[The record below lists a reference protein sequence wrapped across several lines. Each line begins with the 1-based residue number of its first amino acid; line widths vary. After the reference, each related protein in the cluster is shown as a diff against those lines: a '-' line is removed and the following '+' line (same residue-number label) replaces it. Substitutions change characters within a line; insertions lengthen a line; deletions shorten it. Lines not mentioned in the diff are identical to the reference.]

1 MWCDLGI
8 SFCTK
13 LQSTHLSSLLKTHL
27 SHSHLFS
34 GKSVGSF
41 PYSQHG
47 SSSLKQLSQ
56 RNLWFLSL
64 LSKSAIHHTFIIMM
78 IFWNE
83 YLFIWQKKESISSK
97 LPRRWI
103 FILGKEVHFIYYEW
117 RASNVTQTI
126 LNIGTFD
133 VSSMVGNVHSNKN
146 TISHDPSHWPAASEH
161 NIFTMFILAELA
173 SCNWILWPVSWPE
186 KRTSLSLLS
195 FRDQKWW

>member
-1 MWCDLGI
+1 MVWFGYFFLHQTTEHSSFLLTQNPLEPQPSFQWKI
-8 SFCTK
+8 SWIFSLFPAWILLFEAIVSK
-13 LQSTHLSSLLKTHL
+13 KFVVLKSLIEISNSSYFYYYDDFLKWI
-27 SHSHLFS
+27 F
-34 GKSVGSF
+34 
-41 PYSQHG
+41 
-47 SSSLKQLSQ
+47 
-56 RNLWFLSL
+56 
-64 LSKSAIHHTFIIMM
+64 IHMT
-78 IFWNE
+78 
-83 YLFIWQKKESISSK
+83 KKESISSK

-146 TISHDPSHWPAASEH
+146 TISHDPWHWPAASEH